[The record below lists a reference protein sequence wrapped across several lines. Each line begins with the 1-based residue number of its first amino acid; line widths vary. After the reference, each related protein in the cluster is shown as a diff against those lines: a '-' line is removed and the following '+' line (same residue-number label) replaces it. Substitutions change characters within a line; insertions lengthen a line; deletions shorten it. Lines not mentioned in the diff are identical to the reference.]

1 MAVLVPAD
9 ATLDSIPNSGG
20 AFRDYALGT
29 VGDKIWAPSDYT
41 YVYSSSISADGSSTD
56 QYLGQRWK
64 NVDGF
69 YKLQRTNGRIGAY
82 ISPNGSTWTQVG
94 NEIELPE
101 ELANIPVKLGYRVEK
116 NWAPGYEFQVL
127 STVEHGDAL
136 DIYV

>member
-1 MAVLVPAD
+1 M
-9 ATLDSIPNSGG
+9 T
-20 AFRDYALGT
+20 
-29 VGDKIWAPSDYT
+29 KHK
-41 YVYSSSISADGSSTD
+41 SSSNNLGWTD
-56 QYLGQRWK
+56 IVPWTEVYLGQRWK

-94 NEIELPE
+94 NEIEPPA

-116 NWAPGYEFQVL
+116 NWVPGYEFQVL
-127 STVEHGDAL
+127 STVEHGDVP